1 MSTAI
6 NQPLNTVVDGDC
18 VEVMRQM
25 KSALVE
31 FTLTDPP
38 YLCSGSRLPA
48 IASSV
53 CSSHCGCSWSR
64 RPAPSGATA

>member
-6 NQPLNTVVDGDC
+6 NQPLNTVVHGDC

-38 YLCSGSRLPA
+38 YLCSGSRLAA

-53 CSSHCGCSWSR
+53 CS
-64 RPAPSGATA
+64 